1 MELIL
6 QTGLPHQQKAV
17 EAIAGVFVN
26 SNTKQPALYYEN
38 PSLDIKGD
46 TVLTNIK
53 KVQKTTELHSS
64 LRTATNADDCLH
76 LDIKMETGTGKTYVY
91 THAIYELHHRF
102 GINKFIVAVPSLPIK
117 AGAEQFLSDG
127 YVQKHFEN
135 TCGYSSQ
142 IELYA
147 LKAQAKKKGKTYF
160 PGAVRAFV
168 EGSCQ
173 TSNKIFVLL
182 TNMQLLTNGT
192 MLSRSDYD
200 FGVQGYY
207 RPFEA
212 LAATRPVVIID
223 EPHRF
228 QRDQKAYEKIRKELK
243 PQCILRFGATF
254 PEINVGKGKNRVTK
268 KDYVNLLY
276 DLNACASFN
285 QNLIKGVAKEHFE
298 PTSSKNEKVKITAI
312 ESKMSVTFNHITA
325 SERKSYTL
333 QAGESL
339 SVISPELKGL
349 TIAGIG
355 SNFVEFSN
363 GQEKRTGEEFTVDI
377 FSDSYQEQMIRL
389 AIQRHFETERINFHR
404 SCKIKTLALFFID
417 NIDSYRG
424 DEHGVAWLRTIFEQ
438 LLSER
443 IDYELQQTC
452 SDEYRAYLE
461 SSKAD
466 LSACHAGYFAK
477 DNTDSDENIG
487 EEVDEILH
495 NKKKLLSI
503 INEDGSFNTRRF
515 LFSKWT
521 LKEGWDNPNVFTIV
535 KLRSSGSDNSKIQEV
550 GRGLRLPVDEFG
562 NRISNEEFMLNYI
575 VDFTEAD
582 FANRLVAEI
591 NAELPKEQATHIT
604 EETMQKVAVL
614 RNVEA
619 NQLMIELLTKGYVD
633 FNKKIN
639 VEKITEFFQEY
650 PEFNTQNLSGTK
662 VIDRNKNIRNTIKIR
677 EARFDELKELWSA
690 INKKYILFFNREVDK
705 LIEDELPRLLQ
716 NGVFGLQEITSDRQ
730 VIHAGTNNL
739 ENIQETGV
747 TYFIQG
753 RKLPYNIFLKRIN
766 KATAIP
772 IETMHSAL
780 VKYAKTE
787 NKFNDSLINESSLSR
802 FIFAFNDWKYSNLQG
817 RFNYKQTTYNPSS
830 TKLTN
835 ADGTIKDEIVQGEIG
850 IHLDKGSA
858 SAKYLYDAIAYDSD
872 LERKNILEDINEV
885 VVYGKIPRRSIAI
898 PTIGNDSY
906 SPDFMYVVKK
916 ANGQKELNI
925 VVETKDVEEKSDL
938 RGEEAMKINC
948 AESFFKQLTIDGFN
962 VSFKT
967 QLNKKGVKTII
978 NEIINNPDNAF
989 LLQVK

>member
-17 EAIAGVFVN
+17 DAIADVFVN
-26 SNTKQPALYYEN
+26 TNTKQPALYYEN
-38 PSLDIKGD
+38 PVLDINGD
-46 TVLTNIK
+46 SLFNNIK
-53 KVQKTTELHSS
+53 DVQKLTELHPS
-64 LRTATNADDCLH
+64 LRTTTNAVDCLH

-91 THAIYELHHRF
+91 THAIYELHHRY

-117 AGAEQFLSDG
+117 AGAEQFLSDS

-135 TCGYSSQ
+135 TCGYGSQ
-142 IELYA
+142 IEFYA

-160 PGAVRAFV
+160 PSAVRAFV

-173 TSNKIFVLL
+173 TSNKIYVLL

-207 RPFEA
+207 RPFDA
-212 LAATRPVVIID
+212 LAASRPFVIID

-228 QRDQKAYEKIRKELK
+228 QRDQKAYEKIRTELK

-254 PEINVGKGKNRVTK
+254 PDITVGKGKNRVTK
-268 KDYVNLLY
+268 KDYTNLLY

-298 PTSSKNEKVKITAI
+298 PTSSKDEKVKITAI
-312 ESKMSVTFNHITA
+312 ESKTSVTFNYITA
-325 SERKSYTL
+325 TERKSYNL

-349 TIAGIG
+349 SVAGIG
-355 SNFVEFSN
+355 ANFVEFSN

-389 AIQRHFETERINFHR
+389 AIQRHFETERANFDR
-404 SCKIKTLALFFID
+404 LCKIKTLALFFID

-424 DEHGVAWLRTIFEQ
+424 DENGVAWLRAIFEQ
-438 LLSER
+438 ILSER
-443 IDYELQQTC
+443 IDLELKQTC
-452 SDEYRAYLE
+452 SADYRAYLE
-461 SSKAD
+461 ASKAD
-466 LSACHAGYFAK
+466 IFGCHAGYFAK
-477 DNTDSDENIG
+477 DNSNSDESIG

-503 INEDGSFNTRRF
+503 KNEDGSLNTRRF

-550 GRGLRLPVDEFG
+550 GRGLRLPVDEYG

-582 FANRLVAEI
+582 FANHLVAEI
-591 NAELPKEQATHIT
+591 NAELPHEQATHISD
-604 EETMQKVAVL
+604 ETMNKVSAL
-614 RNVEA
+614 RKVDA
-619 NQLMIELLTKGYVD
+619 NALMIELLTKGYVD
-633 FNKKIN
+633 FNKKISI
-639 VEKITEFFQEY
+639 VKIDEFYQEY
-650 PEFNTQNLSGTK
+650 PEFNIQHLSGNK
-662 VIDRNKNIRNTIKIR
+662 VIDKNKKVKNTIKIR
-677 EARFDELKELWSA
+677 KAQFEDLKELWSA

-705 LIEDELPRLLQ
+705 MIEDELPILLQ
-716 NGVFGLQEITSDRQ
+716 KDVFGLQEISSSRQ
-730 VIHAGTNNL
+730 EIHAGKNSVEVLNDP
-739 ENIQETGV
+739 GV
-747 TYFIQG
+747 TYFIHG
-753 RKLPYNIFLKRIN
+753 RKLPYNVFLKRIN

-772 IETMHSAL
+772 IETLHVAI
-780 VKYAKTE
+780 VQFAKTE
-787 NKFNDSLINESSLSR
+787 SNFEASFINENSMSR
-802 FIFAFNDWKYSNLQG
+802 FIAAFNDWKYNNLQG
-817 RFNYKQTTYNPSS
+817 RFNYKQTTYNPIS

-835 ADGTIKDEIVQGEIG
+835 TDGTIKDEVVQGEIG
-850 IHLDKGSA
+850 IHLDKGST

-906 SPDFMYVVKK
+906 SPDFMYVVNKS
-916 ANGQKELNI
+916 NGQKELNI
-925 VVETKDVEEKSDL
+925 VVETKGVEGKSDL
-938 RGEEAMKINC
+938 RGEEAMKISC
-948 AESFFKQLTIDGFN
+948 AETFFKQLTIDGYN

-967 QLNKKGVKTII
+967 QLNNKGVKSII
-978 NEIINNPDNAF
+978 EDIMNNG
-989 LLQVK
+989 KSISE